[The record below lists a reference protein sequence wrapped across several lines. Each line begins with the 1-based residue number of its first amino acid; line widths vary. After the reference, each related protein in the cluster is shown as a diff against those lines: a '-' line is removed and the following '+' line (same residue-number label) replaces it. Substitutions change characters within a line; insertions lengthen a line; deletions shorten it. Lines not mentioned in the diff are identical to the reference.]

1 MLFKFKNKKTPG
13 LSGITLQLYFN
24 LILFLCEDDDKGFP
38 LIETCV
44 RLQGQP
50 TVLQIIAHSIVEAT
64 Y

>member
-44 RLQGQP
+44 RLQEQP